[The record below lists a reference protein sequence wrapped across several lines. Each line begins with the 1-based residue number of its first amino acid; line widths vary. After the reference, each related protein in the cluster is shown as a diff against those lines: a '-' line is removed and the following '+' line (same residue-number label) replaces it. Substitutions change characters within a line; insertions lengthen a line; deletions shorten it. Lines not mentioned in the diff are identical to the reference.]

1 MSLSDEILAH
11 PGAIAPIRE
20 LLADLVSQ
28 LGARSAFLVDEAA
41 TPFGAFGNVEFP
53 LPHPLSSLTP
63 LLAALLGETKE
74 DQYPTVLVRRVNSRA
89 LVTVVLNEPL
99 TERPRQRAIEQVE
112 QAAARLLP
120 LLEASLNSDGP
131 RHRIGPP

>member
-1 MSLSDEILAH
+1 VSLSDEILAH

-74 DQYPTVLVRRVNSRA
+74 DQYPTVLVRRVNSRV
-89 LVTVVLNEPL
+89 LVTVVLNEAL
-99 TERPRQRAIEQVE
+99 TDGPRQEAIEQIE
-112 QAAARLLP
+112 SATAGLQP
-120 LLEASLNSDGP
+120 LLDTSLNSSGP
-131 RHRIGPP
+131 QT